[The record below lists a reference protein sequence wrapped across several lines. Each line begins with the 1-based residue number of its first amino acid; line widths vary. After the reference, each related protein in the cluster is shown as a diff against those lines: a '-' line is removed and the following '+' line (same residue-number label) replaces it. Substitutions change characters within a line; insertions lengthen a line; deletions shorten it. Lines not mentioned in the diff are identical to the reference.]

1 MNNKTVLRAFKSG
14 DKVVYQV
21 IFNNKVV
28 SQSTKFD
35 NLNLKSFKYKL
46 KRAI

>member
-1 MNNKTVLRAFKSG
+1 MNKTTLRVFKKDNKVL
-14 DKVVYQV
+14 YQV
-21 IFNNKVV
+21 IFNNRII

-46 KRAI
+46 K